1 MDESTRLAIERGWMP
16 KWAEYQL
23 NGKSALENYLDQKK
37 RIMDQFLGSKTY
49 NVNIESVIKI
59 K

>member
-1 MDESTRLAIERGWMP
+1 MDDATRLAIEKGWMP

-23 NGKSALENYLDQKK
+23 NGKSILENYLDQKK
-37 RIMDQFLGSKTY
+37 RIMEQFSGTKDY
-49 NVNIESVIKI
+49 NVNIESVIKV

>member
-1 MDESTRLAIERGWMP
+1 MDESTRLAIEKGWMP

-37 RIMDQFLGSKTY
+37 RIMEKFSGTKDY

>member
-1 MDESTRLAIERGWMP
+1 MDDTTRLAIERGWMP

-23 NGKSALENYLDQKK
+23 NGKSITENYLDQKK
-37 RIMDQFLGSKTY
+37 RIMDDLTGSKNY
-49 NVNIESVIKI
+49 NVKIESVIKL

>member
-1 MDESTRLAIERGWMP
+1 MDDTTRLAIERGWMP

-23 NGKSALENYLDQKK
+23 NGKSILENYLDQKK
-37 RIMDQFLGSKTY
+37 RIMDDLTGSKNY
-49 NVNIESVIKI
+49 NVKIESVIKV